1 MACCNERLRWVV
13 ATVLEIGEAKV
24 GRVQTAAKME
34 KDAADCLYIRE
45 RRLSEVYSY
54 AVVKS

>member
-1 MACCNERLRWVV
+1 LIANC
-13 ATVLEIGEAKV
+13 GEDGEGC
-24 GRVQTAAKME
+24 GRVFVYTGE
-34 KDAADCLYIRE
+34 DVE